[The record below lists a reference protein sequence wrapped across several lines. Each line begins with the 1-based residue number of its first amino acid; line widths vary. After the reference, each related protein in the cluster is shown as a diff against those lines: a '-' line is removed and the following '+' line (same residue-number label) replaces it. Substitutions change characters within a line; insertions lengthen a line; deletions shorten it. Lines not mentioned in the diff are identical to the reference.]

1 MLKITLLALAAST
14 IALAVPA
21 SAQVHVHTSDRGVGV
36 RIHEG
41 HSGYR
46 AYGRHR
52 EGCREITS
60 RTVRPNGTV
69 VVRKRT
75 VCR

>member
-1 MLKITLLALAAST
+1 MLKLTLSALAAST

-21 SAQVHVHTSDRGVGV
+21 SAQVQVHSSERGVG
-36 RIHEG
+36 IHVNEG
-41 HSGYR
+41 GSGYR

-52 EGCREITS
+52 GCREVTS

-75 VCR
+75 ICR